1 MVFTTTS
8 QWSIFA
14 FKPKDAIRKALWFC
28 WRDEEEFVKLQTI
41 VNGKTYTYRIC
52 EIDPNNDVSSL

>member
-1 MVFTTTS
+1 
-8 QWSIFA
+8 
-14 FKPKDAIRKALWFC
+14 
-28 WRDEEEFVKLQTI
+28 LQTI